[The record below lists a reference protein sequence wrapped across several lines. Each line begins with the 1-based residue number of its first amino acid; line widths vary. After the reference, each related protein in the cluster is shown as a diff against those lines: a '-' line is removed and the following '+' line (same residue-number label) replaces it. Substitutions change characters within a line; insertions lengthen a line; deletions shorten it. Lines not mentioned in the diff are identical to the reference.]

1 MFGWANRLWD
11 RSILHRALLVG
22 PVVLILLLAG
32 FWQLG
37 GARGPVYYPDTVTQG
52 DIVRVVSATGT
63 IDAVT
68 TVDVGSQVSGIIS
81 EIFVDFNSRVTRG
94 QVIAQI
100 DPSILR
106 TRLLQAEADVENA
119 RANVRAIEAAIDT
132 QKADVAAARANV
144 ERAQA
149 QFREAELN
157 LSRTREL
164 FEQGIVAASQRDTV
178 QAAYDAAAANLR
190 VSEAQFAQ
198 AEARLRQQMAQ
209 LEQGRAQ
216 LQQRVAAA
224 EMARVD
230 LGHTTIRAPV
240 DGIVIARNVDVGQ
253 TVAASLQAPTLFL
266 IAQDLTKMLVYAKTD
281 EADVGS
287 IRPGGPANFRVD
299 SFPRE
304 MFRGRVAQVRMNPTT
319 IQNVVT
325 YDTIIEF
332 DNPEQKLFPGMTA
345 YVTIPVAEARD
356 VLRVPNGAIRFN
368 QQMDPDVRAALLAK
382 YGVEDTQPP
391 RTSSAVAKSGSNNQR
406 GGPGGGMG
414 GPGGGDAA
422 RMRRMMGGAGAMGG
436 PGGPR
441 DQWAIVWK
449 ITPDNQLVPVRVRL
463 GITDFTVT
471 EVLEGD
477 LKDGDKV
484 AIGQAAARGQSDRGG
499 SSGPGG
505 MGGPGGLPRRM

>member
-1 MFGWANRLWD
+1 MFGWAGKLWD
-11 RSILHRALLVG
+11 RSILHRMLLVG

-37 GARGPVYYPDTVTQG
+37 GARGPIYYPDTVTRG
-52 DIVRVVSATGT
+52 DIVRVVNATGT

-81 EIFVDFNSRVTRG
+81 DIYVDFNSRVTRG

-132 QKADVAAARANV
+132 QKADVQAARASV

-157 LSRTREL
+157 LGRTIEL

-178 QAAYDAAAANLR
+178 QAAFDGAAANLR
-190 VSEAQFAQ
+190 VAEAQYAQ
-198 AEARLRQQMAQ
+198 AEARLRQQIAQ

-287 IRPGGPANFRVD
+287 IRAGGLANFRVD

-304 MFRGRVAQVRMNPTT
+304 TFRGRVAQVRMNPTT

-356 VLRVPNGAIRFN
+356 VLRVPNGALRFN
-368 QQMDPDVRAALLAK
+368 QQMDPDERAALLAK

-391 RTSSAVAKSGSNNQR
+391 RTSSAVAKFGNSTQR
-406 GGPGGGMG
+406 GGPGGGPG

-436 PGGPR
+436 PGAAR

-449 ITPDNQLVPVRVRL
+449 ITPDNQLVPVRVKL

-471 EVLEGD
+471 EVLESD

-484 AIGQAAARGQSDRGG
+484 AIGQAAARGNSDRGG

>member
-1 MFGWANRLWD
+1 MSGMFGWANNLWG
-11 RSILHRALLVG
+11 RSILHRMLLAG
-22 PVVLILLLAG
+22 PPVLLLLLAG
-32 FWQLG
+32 FWQLS
-37 GARGPVYYPDTVTQG
+37 GARGPVYYPDTVTEG
-52 DIVRVVSATGT
+52 DIVRVVNATGT

-119 RANVRAIEAAIDT
+119 RANIRAIEAAIDT
-132 QKADVAAARANV
+132 QRADVLAARANV

-157 LSRTREL
+157 LRRTVEL

-178 QAAYDAAAANLR
+178 QTAYDAAHANLR
-190 VSEAQFAQ
+190 VAEAQFVQ
-198 AEARLRQQMAQ
+198 AEARLRQQQAQ
-209 LEQGRAQ
+209 LEQARAQ

-287 IRPGGPANFRVD
+287 IRTGATAHFRVD

-304 MFRGRVAQVRMNPTT
+304 TFRGIVTQVRMNPTT

-325 YDTIIEF
+325 YDTIIAF

-345 YVTIPVAEARD
+345 YVNIPVAEARG
-356 VLRVPNGAIRFN
+356 VLRIPNGAIRFN
-368 QQMDPDVRAALLAK
+368 QQMDPDERARLLAQH
-382 YGVEDTQPP
+382 GLEDTMPP
-391 RTSSAVAKSGSNNQR
+391 RTTGAVAKAGNNNPR
-406 GGPGGGMG
+406 GGAPGGGMG
-414 GPGGGDAA
+414 GDPA
-422 RMRRMMGGAGAMGG
+422 RMRRMMGGGGPPG
-436 PGGPR
+436 PGGAR

-449 ITPDNQLVPVRVRL
+449 IVNNNELVPVRVRL

-471 EVLEGD
+471 EMLEGD
-477 LKDGDKV
+477 LKHGDKV
-484 AIGQAAARGQSDRGG
+484 AIGQSAARGQTDRGG
-499 SSGPGG
+499 SGSGFGG